1 MDTQQDAALQGYYIR
16 KSIGT
21 DLKKEAHR
29 QPLRLFVI
37 CKNILQN
44 RAVPIICKDTIT
56 DLQQCTTPAKS
67 LREQPQPVKHVS
79 PNMTDHLCPSEASQQ
94 QRCSQ
99 VEIENQSRT
108 ISSNRQLLDVLD
120 AFPGFVLVLNHAR
133 QIVFANQAFLR
144 FLGAI
149 SLSEVL
155 GKKPGDALACEH
167 AVHSILGCG
176 TTEFCS
182 TCGASKATP
191 SLHQPENIAAQ
202 ECRINQEGTGK
213 AFDFRVQ
220 TAPFPG
226 GNDSLYLFFLTDIS
240 HEKRRRTL
248 ERIFFHD
255 VANIAIGMVGMSRT
269 LCEKELG
276 ETKEKQFKDVLHR
289 YAHRLADEVEAQ
301 RDLTAA
307 ENNDLHLHAKSC
319 ASLALLD
326 EVAAFYNNTGTAQTS
341 RVEIAADAVATE
353 FSTDPRLLHRIL
365 INMTKNAIEASAPEA
380 VVRIGCEQAG
390 NDLEFWVHNQSC
402 IPENVQLQIFQRSFS
417 TKGSGR
423 GLGTYSIKLLGE
435 RYLKGKVSFTSTPE
449 NGTTFRFRCPRNIE
463 ATNP

>member
-1 MDTQQDAALQGYYIR
+1 
-16 KSIGT
+16 
-21 DLKKEAHR
+21 
-29 QPLRLFVI
+29 
-37 CKNILQN
+37 
-44 RAVPIICKDTIT
+44 
-56 DLQQCTTPAKS
+56 
-67 LREQPQPVKHVS
+67 
-79 PNMTDHLCPSEASQQ
+79 MTDHLCPSETSPQS
-94 QRCSQ
+94 RCSQ
-99 VEIENQSRT
+99 VEIENQSKA
-108 ISSNRQLLDVLD
+108 ISGNRQLLDVLD
-120 AFPGFVLVLNHAR
+120 GFPNFVLVLNHTR

-144 FLGAI
+144 FLGATC
-149 SLSEVL
+149 LAEVL

-167 AVHSILGCG
+167 AVQSVLGCG

-191 SLHQPENIAAQ
+191 PLLLHQPENGGAQ
-202 ECRINQEGTGK
+202 ECRIRQEGSGK
-213 AFDFRVQ
+213 SFDFRVQ

-226 GNDSLYLFFLTDIS
+226 EDDSLYLFFLTDIS
-240 HEKRRRTL
+240 HEKRRRAL

-276 ETKEKQFKDVLHR
+276 EEKEKQFKNVLHR

-301 RDLTAA
+301 RDLAAA
-307 ENNDLHLHAKSC
+307 ENNDLRLQAGLC

-326 EVAAFYNNTGTAQTS
+326 EVAAFYNNIGNAQAS
-341 RVEIAADAVATE
+341 KVEIAAEAVATE
-353 FSTDPRLLHRIL
+353 FFTDPRLLHRIL
-365 INMTKNAIEASAPEA
+365 INMTKNAVEASSPEA

-435 RYLKGKVSFTSTPE
+435 RYLKGQVSFTSSPE
-449 NGTTFRFRCPRNIE
+449 QGTTFRFRCPSNLGTE
-463 ATNP
+463 AATS